1 MSHGKMKRVLITGA
15 SGLVGSRLCEVMH
28 LARLGAP
35 RALIHSSGSAARIAR
50 LPLDF
55 AMGDLCDL
63 PSVRKAMEDCD
74 AVVHLARG
82 SQSVMTRG
90 LENVLHA
97 ATEQKVSR
105 FVHVSSV
112 AVYGN
117 QPSPESAQETAV
129 PNPGDNAYGRSKLTQ
144 DERVLHY
151 ARKHHLPTVI
161 LRPPNITGPFA
172 AFTLSLINRLRAGSL
187 PLIDGGRNPCNL
199 VYVDNLIQAILLSL
213 VRDEA
218 VGEIFFINEPQ
229 AITWEQCLR
238 DHAALLGTQPWDM
251 RSQDLPPKPVKH
263 MLRDSVSAIPGAVFS
278 KEFREALRRIPVLEA
293 AEAAVFQRFESLSLQ
308 KQDNLRLRLRGPEA
322 PVIRANGRPRIDPAD
337 GLIAG
342 QMRKVA
348 HSCEKAQ
355 RLLGYSAPVSYSGG
369 MDLTAKWLRFA
380 RILEG

>member
-1 MSHGKMKRVLITGA
+1 MTRVLITGA
-15 SGLVGSRLCEVMH
+15 SGLVGSRLCEIMH
-28 LARLGAP
+28 LGQVGTP

-63 PSVRKAMEDCD
+63 DSVRKTMQGCD

-82 SQSVMTRG
+82 SQNVMTRG
-90 LENVLHA
+90 LENVLRA
-97 ATEQKVSR
+97 ATEHKVRR

-117 QPSPESAQETAV
+117 NPPPESAREDAV
-129 PNPGDNAYGRSKLTQ
+129 ANPGDNAYGRSKLMQ

-151 ARKHHLPTVI
+151 HHKHQLPTVI

-172 AFTLSLINRLRAGSL
+172 AFTLSVMNRLRTRTL
-187 PLIDGGRNPCNL
+187 PLIDGGKNPCNL
-199 VYVDNLIQAILLSL
+199 VYVDNLVQAILLSL

-218 VGEIFFINEPQ
+218 IGETFFITEPHT
-229 AITWEQCLR
+229 ITWEQCLR
-238 DHAALLGTQPWDM
+238 DHAALLG
-251 RSQDLPPKPVKH
+251 SQLWEVSSRDIPVKPAKRI
-263 MLRDSVSAIPGAVFS
+263 LRDSVRAVPGAIFS

-293 AEAAVFQRFESLSLQ
+293 AEAAVFQRFESLSPES
-308 KQDNLRLRLRGPEA
+308 QDNLRLRLRGPET
-322 PVIRANGRPRIDPAD
+322 PVMRTNGKPKIDPAD

-355 RLLGYSAPVSYSGG
+355 RLLGFSAPVSYGEG
-369 MDLTAKWLRFA
+369 MELTAKWMRFA
-380 RILEG
+380 KWINE